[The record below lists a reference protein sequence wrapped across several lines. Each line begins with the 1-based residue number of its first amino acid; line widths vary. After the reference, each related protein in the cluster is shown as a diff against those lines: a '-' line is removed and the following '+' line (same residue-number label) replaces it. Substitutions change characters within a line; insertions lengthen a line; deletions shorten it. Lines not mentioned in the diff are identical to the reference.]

1 MVAKQFRIVWTKR
14 AEKHLRDAYEHISLD
29 SPQNA
34 LKVVGDIA
42 KSIEKAAENPD
53 VYPADKYK
61 LDNDGTFR
69 AFERHKYRLSY
80 RYSGRTIRVLRVR
93 HTKMSPKYYW

>member
-1 MVAKQFRIVWTKR
+1 MVTKTFRIVWTKR
-14 AEKHLRDAYEHISLD
+14 AERHLREIYEHISLD

-34 LKVVGDIA
+34 IKVIRDIV
-42 KSIEKAAENPD
+42 KNMEKTCENPE

-69 AFERHKYRLSY
+69 AFEKHKYRLSY
-80 RYSGRTIRVLRVR
+80 RYSGYTIRVLRVR
-93 HTKMSPKYYW
+93 HTKMKPKSY